1 MSRFTDLEKNNFYR
15 AADSLRKYRR
25 AELVDDAT
33 GESTLAE
40 LYCDPLPAQ
49 GFSNRINSPNTT
61 LIVGRKGTGKS
72 TVFQKLQ
79 HDVRKSN
86 DRLTAYI
93 DIKTIW
99 DSSQV
104 DVSLQERVAAIDFA
118 LPPATI
124 QRMLMYRTFLS
135 NVVTEVKR
143 ELDKR
148 LKESLLARIKNVFS
162 GRLDDLKRDLDNFQA
177 DYSDENFIR
186 VLGVKN
192 LNLKERADIKQFQT
206 LKHDIE
212 GSASPDKVS
221 IRATASQTMTGE
233 NGQSQDAQFSD
244 VLLNVFDPASLI
256 RKLKYV
262 LEKAEIRHLYLLID
276 DFSELPE
283 DAMHVVVDVLLAP
296 MNNLSDEFIKLK
308 IAAYPGRI
316 YLGAIDRT
324 KIDEVYLDLFKLYG
338 SGDITKLEESGQ
350 DFTRRL
356 ITQRII
362 HFCGGDSARFFD
374 KNSDEVFRQ
383 LFIAGLCN
391 PRILGHILVYLHE
404 SHITSDKTIGVR
416 AIGEAARKFYEEK
429 VESYFQTGRF
439 LQEAFN
445 ERSSIFSL
453 KELLESFVQR
463 ARELRRHT
471 STVFSKI
478 STTPPTSHFHVPTQY
493 ESLLTTLELNF
504 FLTKYFEMSDREG
517 RKVAVYAMN
526 FGLCDKYTITFG
538 RPTGEREFRLYFVER
553 VFDYSPLVLSY
564 LKSNQEIVCGNCGNR
579 FEYAD
584 LDKLQFFGMK
594 YNKCATGICSVTNLS
609 RKYENELKAVSGE
622 LLLPRTELGILQTLD
637 STDHPMRP
645 GEIAE
650 ELDCS
655 HQLVGRRAK
664 NLEERKLVS
673 RDTSDDGRRSYSL
686 TELAKKSYF
695 DGTTT
700 ADLILPGDPAR

>member
-1 MSRFTDLEKNNFYR
+1 MSRFTEQEKNNFYR

-25 AELVDDAT
+25 AELVDDET
-33 GESTLAE
+33 GQSTLAV
-40 LYCDPLPAQ
+40 LYCDPLPGQ
-49 GFSNRINSPNTT
+49 GLSTRTNSANTT
-61 LIVGRKGTGKS
+61 LIIGRKGTGKS

-79 HDVRKSN
+79 YDVRKSN
-86 DRLTAYI
+86 NRLTAYI

-104 DVSLQERVAAIDFA
+104 DIGLQERVAAIDIA
-118 LPPATI
+118 LPSLTI

-135 NVVTEVKR
+135 NVVDEIKR

-148 LKESLLARIKNVFS
+148 LKESFLERIKNVFS
-162 GRLDDLKRDLDNFQA
+162 GRFDDLKNELDAFQSG
-177 DYSDENFIR
+177 YSDENFVRI
-186 VLGVKN
+186 LGVKT
-192 LNLKERADIKQFQT
+192 LALKEHTESKNSKSSTHNIKGSTTTSTANIEASADQKSVAE
-206 LKHDIE
+206 H
-212 GSASPDKVS
+212 
-221 IRATASQTMTGE
+221 
-233 NGQSQDAQFSD
+233 GQAQDTQFSD

-256 RKLKYV
+256 RKLKSV
-262 LEKAEIRHLYLLID
+262 LDKAGVRHLYLLID

-283 DAMHVVVDVLLAP
+283 DAMKIVVDVLLAP
-296 MNNLSDEFIKLK
+296 MNNLSDELIKLK

-316 YLGAIDRT
+316 YLGAIDRS
-324 KIDEVYLDLFKLYG
+324 KIDEIYLDLFKLYG

-356 ITQRII
+356 ISQRISY
-362 HFCGGDSARFFD
+362 FCEGDPFRFFD
-374 KNSDEVFRQ
+374 KNTDESFRQ
-383 LFIAGLCN
+383 LFNAGLCN

-404 SHITSDKTIGVR
+404 SHVTADKAIGVR
-416 AIGEAARKFYEEK
+416 AIGDAAKKFYEEK

-453 KELLESFVQR
+453 KELLESLVQR
-463 ARELRRHT
+463 ARELRRHN
-471 STVFSKI
+471 SSVFSKI
-478 STTPPTSHFHVPTQY
+478 ASTPPTSHFHIPTQY
-493 ESLLTTLELNF
+493 ETLLTTLELNF

-526 FGLCDKYTITFG
+526 FGLCEKYTITFG

-553 VFDYSPLVLSY
+553 VFDYSPLVLNY
-564 LKSNQEIVCGNCGNR
+564 LKSNQEILCGNCGHR

-584 LDKLQFFGMK
+584 LGKLQFFGMK
-594 YNKCATGICSVTNLS
+594 CNKCDIGVCSVTNLS
-609 RKYENELKAVSGE
+609 RKYETELKAVSGE

-650 ELDCS
+650 EMDCS
-655 HQLVGRRAK
+655 HQLIGRRAK
-664 NLEERKLVS
+664 NLEERQLVS
-673 RDTSDDGRRSYSL
+673 RDIGEDGRRSYAL

-695 DGTTT
+695 DGGVTT
-700 ADLILPGDPAR
+700 DLILPELTTN

>member
-1 MSRFTDLEKNNFYR
+1 MNRFTDTEKNNFYR

-25 AELVDDAT
+25 AELIDDAT
-33 GESTLAE
+33 GQSTLAE

-49 GFSNRINSPNTT
+49 GLSNRINSANTT

-104 DVSLQERVAAIDFA
+104 DVGLQERVAAIDFA

-135 NVVTEVKR
+135 NVVEEIKR

-148 LKESLLARIKNVFS
+148 LKESIVARIKNAFT
-162 GRLDDLKRDLDNFQA
+162 GRLDDLKKELDSFQSEYSDDNFVR
-177 DYSDENFIR
+177 I
-186 VLGVKN
+186 LGVKT
-192 LNLKERADIKQFQT
+192 LGLKEHREAKQSQAT
-206 LKHDIE
+206 IYGLK
-212 GSASPDKVS
+212 GAASPS
-221 IRATASQTMTGE
+221 NASFEASAEQKSTDE
-233 NGQSQDAQFSD
+233 HGQAQDAHFSD
-244 VLLNVFDPASLI
+244 VLLNVFDPAGLI
-256 RKLKYV
+256 RKLKTV
-262 LEKAEIRHLYLLID
+262 LEKAAIRHLYLLID

-283 DAMHVVVDVLLAP
+283 DAMKIVVDVLLAP
-296 MNNLSDEFIKLK
+296 MNNLSDEFVKLK

-338 SGDITKLEESGQ
+338 SSDITKLEESGK
-350 DFTRRL
+350 DFTYRL
-356 ITQRII
+356 ISQRIS
-362 HFCGGDSARFFD
+362 HFCGGDPVRFFD
-374 KNSDEVFRQ
+374 KNSDEAFRQ
-383 LFIAGLCN
+383 LFNAGLCN

-404 SHITSDKTIGVR
+404 SHVTSDKTIGVR
-416 AIGEAARKFYEEK
+416 AIGDAAKKFYEEK

-471 STVFSKI
+471 SSVFSKI
-478 STTPPTSHFHVPTQY
+478 SSTPPTSHFHIPTQY

-538 RPTGEREFRLYFVER
+538 RPIGEREFRLYFVER
-553 VFDYSPLVLSY
+553 VFDYSPLVLNY

-584 LDKLQFFGMK
+584 LEKLQFFGMK
-594 YNKCATGICSVTNLS
+594 CNKCTVGTCSVTNLS
-609 RKYENELKAVSGE
+609 RKYETELKAVSGE

-637 STDHPMRP
+637 TTEHPMRA

-650 ELDCS
+650 EMDCS
-655 HQLVGRRAK
+655 HQLIGRRAK
-664 NLEERKLVS
+664 NLEERQLVS
-673 RDTSDDGRRSYSL
+673 RDTGEDGRRSYAL

-695 DGTTT
+695 DGSITT
-700 ADLILPGDPAR
+700 DLILPELSPD

>member
-25 AELVDDAT
+25 AELVDEAT

-148 LKESLLARIKNVFS
+148 LKESLLARIKNAFS

-192 LNLKERADIKQFQT
+192 LNLKERADVKQSLT
-206 LKHDIE
+206 SKHDIE
-212 GSASPDKVS
+212 GSVSPDKVN

-233 NGQSQDAQFSD
+233 SGQSQDAQFSD

-262 LEKAEIRHLYLLID
+262 L
-276 DFSELPE
+276 
-283 DAMHVVVDVLLAP
+283 
-296 MNNLSDEFIKLK
+296 
-308 IAAYPGRI
+308 
-316 YLGAIDRT
+316 
-324 KIDEVYLDLFKLYG
+324 
-338 SGDITKLEESGQ
+338 
-350 DFTRRL
+350 
-356 ITQRII
+356 
-362 HFCGGDSARFFD
+362 
-374 KNSDEVFRQ
+374 
-383 LFIAGLCN
+383 AGC
-391 PRILGHILVYLHE
+391 
-404 SHITSDKTIGVR
+404 
-416 AIGEAARKFYEEK
+416 
-429 VESYFQTGRF
+429 
-439 LQEAFN
+439 
-445 ERSSIFSL
+445 
-453 KELLESFVQR
+453 
-463 ARELRRHT
+463 
-471 STVFSKI
+471 
-478 STTPPTSHFHVPTQY
+478 
-493 ESLLTTLELNF
+493 
-504 FLTKYFEMSDREG
+504 
-517 RKVAVYAMN
+517 
-526 FGLCDKYTITFG
+526 
-538 RPTGEREFRLYFVER
+538 
-553 VFDYSPLVLSY
+553 
-564 LKSNQEIVCGNCGNR
+564 
-579 FEYAD
+579 
-584 LDKLQFFGMK
+584 
-594 YNKCATGICSVTNLS
+594 
-609 RKYENELKAVSGE
+609 
-622 LLLPRTELGILQTLD
+622 
-637 STDHPMRP
+637 
-645 GEIAE
+645 
-650 ELDCS
+650 
-655 HQLVGRRAK
+655 
-664 NLEERKLVS
+664 
-673 RDTSDDGRRSYSL
+673 
-686 TELAKKSYF
+686 
-695 DGTTT
+695 
-700 ADLILPGDPAR
+700 

>member
-1 MSRFTDLEKNNFYR
+1 MNRFTDAEKNNFYR

-33 GESTLAE
+33 GQSTLAE

-49 GFSNRINSPNTT
+49 GLSNRINSANTT

-104 DVSLQERVAAIDFA
+104 DVGLQERVAAIDFA

-135 NVVTEVKR
+135 NVVEEIKR

-148 LKESLLARIKNVFS
+148 LRESLVARIKNAFS
-162 GRLDDLKRDLDNFQA
+162 GRFDDLKKELHAFQA
-177 DYSDENFIR
+177 DYSDDNFVR
-186 VLGVKN
+186 VLGVKT
-192 LNLKERADIKQFQT
+192 LGLKEHTEAKQSQTTAYNIK
-206 LKHDIE
+206 
-212 GSASPDKVS
+212 GSASTAKANIEVS
-221 IRATASQTMTGE
+221 VDQKTAEEQ
-233 NGQSQDAQFSD
+233 GQAKDAQFSD
-244 VLLNVFDPASLI
+244 VLLNVFDPATLI
-256 RKLKYV
+256 RKLKGV

-283 DAMHVVVDVLLAP
+283 DAMQIVVDVMLAP

-338 SGDITKLEESGQ
+338 SGDITKLEESGK
-350 DFTRRL
+350 DFTYRL
-356 ITQRII
+356 ISQRIS
-362 HFCGGDSARFFD
+362 HFCGGDPVRFFD
-374 KNSDEVFRQ
+374 KNSDEAFRQ
-383 LFIAGLCN
+383 LFNAGLCN

-404 SHITSDKTIGVR
+404 SHVTSDKTIGVR
-416 AIGEAARKFYEEK
+416 AIGDAARKFYEEK

-471 STVFSKI
+471 SSVFSKI
-478 STTPPTSHFHVPTQY
+478 ASTPPTSHFHVPTQY
-493 ESLLTTLELNF
+493 EALLTTLELNF

-553 VFDYSPLVLSY
+553 VFDYSPLVLNY

-584 LDKLQFFGMK
+584 LEKLQFFGMK
-594 YNKCATGICSVTNLS
+594 CNKCTVGTCSVTNLS

-637 STDHPMRP
+637 TTEHPMRA

-650 ELDCS
+650 EMDCS
-655 HQLVGRRAK
+655 HQLIGRRAK
-664 NLEERKLVS
+664 NLEERQLVS
-673 RDTSDDGRRSYSL
+673 RDTGDDGRRSYAL
-686 TELAKKSYF
+686 TALAKKSYF
-695 DGTTT
+695 DGSISTDLVLP
-700 ADLILPGDPAR
+700 DLIP

>member
-1 MSRFTDLEKNNFYR
+1 M
-15 AADSLRKYRR
+15 AC
-25 AELVDDAT
+25 LV
-33 GESTLAE
+33 
-40 LYCDPLPAQ
+40 
-49 GFSNRINSPNTT
+49 
-61 LIVGRKGTGKS
+61 
-72 TVFQKLQ
+72 
-79 HDVRKSN
+79 VRGN
-86 DRLTAYI
+86 
-93 DIKTIW
+93 
-99 DSSQV
+99 
-104 DVSLQERVAAIDFA
+104 
-118 LPPATI
+118 
-124 QRMLMYRTFLS
+124 
-135 NVVTEVKR
+135 
-143 ELDKR
+143 
-148 LKESLLARIKNVFS
+148 
-162 GRLDDLKRDLDNFQA
+162 
-177 DYSDENFIR
+177 
-186 VLGVKN
+186 
-192 LNLKERADIKQFQT
+192 
-206 LKHDIE
+206 
-212 GSASPDKVS
+212 VS
-221 IRATASQTMTGE
+221 IVLPRWQAQRVGGE
-233 NGQSQDAQFSD
+233 YFS
-244 VLLNVFDPASLI
+244 SL
-256 RKLKYV
+256 

-283 DAMHVVVDVLLAP
+283 DAMRVVVDVLLAP

-374 KNSDEVFRQ
+374 KNSDEAFRQ
-383 LFIAGLCN
+383 LFNAGLCN

-594 YNKCATGICSVTNLS
+594 CNKCATGICSVTNLS
-609 RKYENELKAVSGE
+609 RKYENELKAVNSE

-673 RDTSDDGRRSYSL
+673 RDTGDDGRRSYSL

-700 ADLILPGDPAR
+700 ADLILAGDPAR

>member
-1 MSRFTDLEKNNFYR
+1 MNRFSDTEKNNFYR

-25 AELVDDAT
+25 AELVDETT

-49 GFSNRINSPNTT
+49 GLSNRINSANTT

-72 TVFQKLQ
+72 TIFQKLQ
-79 HDVRKSN
+79 HDVRKSS

-104 DVSLQERVAAIDFA
+104 DIGLQERIAAIEFA

-124 QRMLMYRTFLS
+124 QRMLMYRTFLK
-135 NVVTEVKR
+135 NVVEEIKK
-143 ELDKR
+143 EFDKR
-148 LKESLLARIKNVFS
+148 LRESLVERIKNVFS
-162 GRLDDLKRDLDNFQA
+162 GRFDNLREELDAFLEGYSDDNFV
-177 DYSDENFIR
+177 R
-186 VLGVKN
+186 VLGVKT
-192 LNLKERADIKQFQT
+192 LGLKEHTESK
-206 LKHDIE
+206 
-212 GSASPDKVS
+212 
-221 IRATASQTMTGE
+221 ASQTRVVNL
-233 NGQSQDAQFSD
+233 NGSAAPTNANIEVAVEQKSSTERARAQDTQFSD
-244 VLLNVFDPASLI
+244 VLLNVFDPATLI
-256 RKLKYV
+256 RKLKNV
-262 LEKAEIRHLYLLID
+262 LERSGIRHLYLLID

-283 DAMHVVVDVLLAP
+283 DAMRVVVDVLLAP

-338 SGDITKLEESGQ
+338 SGDITKLEDSGK
-350 DFTRRL
+350 DFTYRL
-356 ITQRII
+356 ITQRIG
-362 HFCGGDSARFFD
+362 HFCGGDPLRFFD

-383 LFIAGLCN
+383 LFNAGLCN
-391 PRILGHILVYLHE
+391 PRILGHVLVYLHE
-404 SHITSDKTIGVR
+404 SHVTADKVVGVR
-416 AIGEAARKFYEEK
+416 AIGDAAKKFYEEK

-445 ERSSIFSL
+445 ERSSILSL

-478 STTPPTSHFHVPTQY
+478 GSTPPTSHFHVPTQY

-526 FGLCDKYTITFG
+526 FGLCDKYSITFG

-553 VFDYSPLVLSY
+553 VFDYTPLVLNY
-564 LKSNQEIVCGNCGNR
+564 LQNNQEIICGNCGNR

-584 LDKLQFFGMK
+584 LEKLQFYGMK
-594 YNKCATGICSVTNLS
+594 CNKCGTGICRVTNLS
-609 RKYENELKAVSGE
+609 RKYESELKAVSRE
-622 LLLPRTELGILQTLD
+622 LLLPRTELGILQTLE
-637 STDHPMRP
+637 TTEQPMRA

-650 ELDCS
+650 EMDCS
-655 HQLVGRRAK
+655 HQLIGRRAK
-664 NLEERKLVS
+664 NLEDRKLVS
-673 RDTSDDGRRSYSL
+673 RDTGEDGRRNYSL
-686 TELAKKSYF
+686 TELAKKNYF
-695 DGTTT
+695 YANVS
-700 ADLILPGDPAR
+700 ADLQIPE